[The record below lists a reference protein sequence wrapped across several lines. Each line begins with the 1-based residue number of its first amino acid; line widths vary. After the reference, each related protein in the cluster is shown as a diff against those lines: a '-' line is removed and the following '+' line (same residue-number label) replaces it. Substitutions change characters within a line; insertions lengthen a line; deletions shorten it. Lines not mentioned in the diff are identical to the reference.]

1 MSKQPVF
8 SQVLQIFI
16 VVDDCEKYART
27 YEEAYGIGPWSF
39 QDFSDAAVPRK
50 FVNGV
55 QQPYQMKLAI
65 CAALNVNLA
74 LIEPLD
80 ELSIFS
86 RFLAEHGPGVHHLLL
101 GSELGYER
109 ALTFAGQ
116 RGMPVIQGGAT
127 ASGLEYSHLDMTR
140 DLGMIVE
147 LFGMRPDA
155 VKSDAAGDAG

>member
-1 MSKQPVF
+1 MSEQPVF
-8 SQVLQIFI
+8 SKVLQIFI
-16 VVDDCEKYART
+16 VVDDAERYART
-27 YEEAYGIGPWSF
+27 YSEVYGIGPWSF

-50 FVNGV
+50 FVNGA

-86 RFLAEHGPGVHHLLL
+86 KFLAERGPGIHHLLL
-101 GSELGYER
+101 GSERGYEQ
-109 ALTFAGQ
+109 ALSFAGQ
-116 RGMPVIQGGAT
+116 RGNPVIQGGAT
-127 ASGLEYSHLDMTR
+127 SGGLEYSHLDMTG

-147 LFGMRPDA
+147 LFGMRGDTA
-155 VKSDAAGDAG
+155 KTDAAADVG